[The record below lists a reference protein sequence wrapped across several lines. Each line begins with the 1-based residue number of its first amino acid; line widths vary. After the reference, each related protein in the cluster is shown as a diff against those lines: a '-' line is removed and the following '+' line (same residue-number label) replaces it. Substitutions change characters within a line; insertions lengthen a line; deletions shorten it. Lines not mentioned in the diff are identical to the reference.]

1 MAAAGGGFWS
11 RRGLFGVNHVLHQR
25 CPSPGGARTLPE
37 SALEDAITRKG
48 VRTESLETQVPP
60 SPPSPWD
67 FRWRKPPILLLD
79 VGMAFCSRR
88 TRALEMEG
96 KAGGQPDIGANFGQD
111 AFPSAN
117 HLRASSLSGNSHPPP
132 VSSLPLPSVLPWY
145 LPMLEPGA

>member
-48 VRTESLETQVPP
+48 VRAESLETQVQP

-67 FRWRKPPILLLD
+67 FRWRKPPILLPD

-96 KAGGQPDIGANFGQD
+96 KAGGQPDNGGKLRTRRFSLRQPPTCLVPQWQ
-111 AFPSAN
+111 FPPPSCVVP
-117 HLRASSLSGNSHPPP
+117 ASSVCSAVVPAN
-132 VSSLPLPSVLPWY
+132 
-145 LPMLEPGA
+145 A